1 MTVKPFDFSH
11 YYTYRELLEYL
22 HQMTD
27 VYPQLIQLKII
38 GQSYA
43 GKDIPIAI
51 LTNQNTGK
59 YLEKPGYWIDAN
71 THAGEVTGSAVACY
85 ILYYLLTQ
93 YQQDSMATRLLDHHT
108 IYILPRIA
116 IDGAE
121 KYLTTPYRLRSS
133 IRPYP
138 YPDEQDGLHQEDING
153 DGLILQ
159 MRIKDDCGGWK
170 ISEQEPR
177 LMVKREPEEFEGT
190 YYTILPEGSI
200 LNYDGYEVK
209 LATTFEGMDF
219 NRNYPYLWSPEGQ
232 QQGAG
237 DFPFSEPETRAEAEF
252 WQENRN
258 INGFISYHTYSAVIL
273 RPYSTHADEHFPVSD
288 LDIYKLLG
296 EKGTAITG
304 YECISVYHD
313 FRYHP
318 KDVTYGVMDDY
329 AYDHFGWFGF
339 TIELWDAPTQAGVK
353 KENYIDWGGK
363 HPIED
368 DLKLFKW
375 NDENEIKGFIDWQPF
390 NHPQLGEVEIGGWN
404 FKEMWQNAPEKYLPE
419 ICERQCKFALTH
431 ALMSPL
437 LAISKA
443 TITHQGA
450 DIYHVVFELENRG
463 FLPTYTSQ
471 KTLERKAVRLI
482 EVILSLPEKV
492 SLISGKLEQE
502 IDHLEGRSNK
512 AYNTFA
518 KGTDYRR
525 HLEWVIKGPVDSIIE
540 ITACSE
546 RAGTVRC
553 SLNIKMI

>member
-11 YYTYRELLEYL
+11 YYTYTELLDYL
-22 HQMTD
+22 QEMVD
-27 VYPQLIQLKII
+27 AYPQLIQLKII
-38 GQSYA
+38 GKSYA
-43 GKDIPIAI
+43 GRDIPIAI
-51 LTNQNTGK
+51 ITNQNTGN
-59 YLEKPGYWIDAN
+59 YLEKPGYWLDAN

-85 ILYYLLTQ
+85 ILYHLLTQ
-93 YQQDSMATRLLDHHT
+93 YQTDKIATRLLDNYT

-159 MRIKDDCGGWK
+159 MRIKDDCGAWK
-170 ISEQEPR
+170 ISDKEPR
-177 LMVKREPEEFEGT
+177 LMVKREPQEFDGT

-209 LATTFEGMDF
+209 LAPTLEGMDF
-219 NRNYPYLWSPEGQ
+219 NRNYPYLWSPEGE

-252 WQENRN
+252 WQQNRN

-273 RPYSTHADEHFPVSD
+273 RPYSTHGDEHFPVAD

-296 EKGTAITG
+296 EKGKAITG
-304 YECISVYHD
+304 YECVSVYHD

-339 TIELWDAPTQAGVK
+339 TIELWDAPREAGVK
-353 KENYIDWGGK
+353 KESYTDWWGK
-363 HPIED
+363 HPVED

-375 NDENEIKGFIDWQPF
+375 NDEELEVKGFIDWQSF

-404 FKEMWQNAPEKYLPE
+404 FKQMWQNAPIQYLPE
-419 ICERQCKFALTH
+419 ICEKQCQFALMN
-431 ALMSPL
+431 ALLCPL
-437 LAISKA
+437 LAISK
-443 TITHQGA
+443 TKINHQGA
-450 DIYHVVFELENRG
+450 DIYHLVVELENQG
-463 FLPTYTSQ
+463 FFPTYTS
-471 KTLERKAVRLI
+471 KKALERKAVRPI
-482 EVILSLPEKV
+482 EVILSLPEGV
-492 SLISGKLEQE
+492 RLISGQLEQE

-525 HLEWVIKGPVDSIIE
+525 HVEWVIQGPVNSIIE
-540 ITACSE
+540 VKAYSE
-546 RAGTVRC
+546 RAGTVKC
-553 SLNIKMI
+553 SLKLIS